1 MPIDFTK
8 ITIFKPCSFLANPD
22 DLIVLMNEIAEY
34 PGAIRFSIEKNSGDT
49 PSLAQ
54 IFQMRQNNKQLI
66 LPDKRHSQLVL
77 FQHFLRELAAALK
90 YNILK
95 NTSVA
100 FRMRTELANL
110 LKENRALIQ
119 PAAVVRQVDCL
130 PTETGLALADGTYE
144 LHGKSLHRFANKSDP
159 VKPKSIFI
167 FVVTIGSAID
177 QRIADLNHTEGDAY
191 QAFLLNGLAAALVE
205 TATSDLQQHLEKSSS
220 WLSPART
227 LRRVSPGFRDWP
239 LTDQKVIFEI
249 LKPSENIGV
258 TLSADCLMQ
267 PLKSTSGIMGVIE
280 NAL

>member
-8 ITIFKPCSFLANPD
+8 ITIFKPCSFLVKQD
-22 DLIVLMNEIAEY
+22 DLITLMQEITGY
-34 PGAIRFSIEKNSGDT
+34 PGAIRFSIEKNNGET

-66 LPDKRHSQLVL
+66 SPNEQYHQLVL
-77 FQHFLRELAAALK
+77 FQHFLRELTAALK

-100 FRMRTELANL
+100 FRMRVELANL

-119 PAAVVRQVDCL
+119 PAAIVRLVDCL
-130 PTETGLALADGTYE
+130 PTETGLALAGGTYE
-144 LHGKSLHRFANKSDP
+144 LHGKSLHRFVNKSDP
-159 VKPKSIFI
+159 VKPKPIFI
-167 FVVTIGSAID
+167 FIVTIGSAID
-177 QRIADLNHTEGDAY
+177 KRIADLNYTEGDAY

-205 TATSDLQQHLEKSSS
+205 TATSDLQQYLEKSSS
-220 WLSPART
+220 WLSPSQT